1 MVVDCKGQTGGGDG
15 ESRGGVVFTPE
26 GVEEGG
32 GEGCGGIREG
42 IKRGRGEDEGMKRGR
57 RGRELA

>member
-42 IKRGRGEDEGMKRGR
+42 IKRGRGEDEGM
-57 RGRELA
+57 